1 MYIALGTL
9 CIILSRKKNNEAIKL
24 RTCFN
29 KTQQSHK
36 LVHLKL
42 GPVSIVK
49 MGEKNSASNDVFHS
63 KNRGFLCE
71 TLGLRIY
78 QYQMLINGIIA
89 RFRIS
94 LFGPQGQKSQSLVF
108 FYYIVIHQLFYLL
121 IFLTQITLLA
131 IEIIGPKIK
140 KVLYSIEVFE
150 IRTAPINQK
159 F

>member
-9 CIILSRKKNNEAIKL
+9 CIILSRKKINEAIKL

-49 MGEKNSASNDVFHS
+49 MGGGDSASNDVFHS

-78 QYQMLINGIIA
+78 QYQMLMNGIIA

-94 LFGPQGQKSQSLVF
+94 LFGPQGQKSQSLGF
-108 FYYIVIHQLFYLL
+108 FLL
-121 IFLTQITLLA
+121 YCNSSANLSFNFSHANNVSCNRDNGTQD
-131 IEIIGPKIK
+131 
-140 KVLYSIEVFE
+140 
-150 IRTAPINQK
+150 
-159 F
+159 

>member
-1 MYIALGTL
+1 MKILKLPIGVHCPGHSLHYIVKEG
-9 CIILSRKKNNEAIKL
+9 NNEAIKL

-49 MGEKNSASNDVFHS
+49 MGGKNSASNDVFHS

-108 FYYIVIHQLFYLL
+108 F
-121 IFLTQITLLA
+121 
-131 IEIIGPKIK
+131 II
-140 KVLYSIEVFE
+140 L
-150 IRTAPINQK
+150 
-159 F
+159 

>member
-9 CIILSRKKNNEAIKL
+9 CVILSRKKNNEAIKL

-49 MGEKNSASNDVFHS
+49 MGEKNSASNAVFHS
-63 KNRGFLCE
+63 KNRGFWCE

-78 QYQMLINGIIA
+78 QYQMLMNGIIA

-94 LFGPQGQKSQSLVF
+94 LFGPQGQKSQSLGF
-108 FYYIVIHQLFYLL
+108 FLL
-121 IFLTQITLLA
+121 YCNSSAFLSFNFSHANNVSCNRDNGTQD
-131 IEIIGPKIK
+131 
-140 KVLYSIEVFE
+140 
-150 IRTAPINQK
+150 
-159 F
+159 

>member
-1 MYIALGTL
+1 M
-9 CIILSRKKNNEAIKL
+9 

-49 MGEKNSASNDVFHS
+49 MGEKKSASNDV
-63 KNRGFLCE
+63 NRGFLCE

-121 IFLTQITLLA
+121 IFPTQITLLA
-131 IEIIGPKIK
+131 IKIIGPKIK

-150 IRTAPINQK
+150 ISTAPINQK

>member
-42 GPVSIVK
+42 GPVSKVK
-49 MGEKNSASNDVFHS
+49 MGGKNSASNDVFHS

-94 LFGPQGQKSQSLVF
+94 LFGPQKPIVSF
-108 FYYIVIHQLFYLL
+108 FLL
-121 IFLTQITLLA
+121 YCNSSAFLSFNFSHANNVTCNRDNRTQD
-131 IEIIGPKIK
+131 
-140 KVLYSIEVFE
+140 
-150 IRTAPINQK
+150 
-159 F
+159 

>member
-1 MYIALGTL
+1 
-9 CIILSRKKNNEAIKL
+9 
-24 RTCFN
+24 
-29 KTQQSHK
+29 
-36 LVHLKL
+36 
-42 GPVSIVK
+42 
-49 MGEKNSASNDVFHS
+49 
-63 KNRGFLCE
+63 
-71 TLGLRIY
+71 
-78 QYQMLINGIIA
+78 MLMNGIIA

-94 LFGPQGQKSQSLVF
+94 LFGPQGQKSQSLGF